1 MFLDHLALHMEKKNI
16 LLELLFHVFS
26 QEGGKKKGTYEDY
39 PAKLF
44 FPNRF
49 SIHNHRWENNLD
61 IKNTMKLVYFINI

>member
-1 MFLDHLALHMEKKNI
+1 MFLDHLALHMEKKII

-26 QEGGKKKGTYEDY
+26 QVGGKKGTCEDY

-61 IKNTMKLVYFINI
+61 IKNTMKLV

>member
-1 MFLDHLALHMEKKNI
+1 MFLDHLALHMEKKII

-44 FPNRF
+44 FPT
-49 SIHNHRWENNLD
+49 SSQVIITGEKT
-61 IKNTMKLVYFINI
+61 I